1 MHLLWWKIYFW
12 FTVAITGLA
21 VIAEIS
27 YPSESFGL
35 LLFDAML
42 LAGICV
48 GIYAFLFRKT
58 ILSPQFWKYFLWFNV
73 AYSIIYL
80 VYVFAPD
87 APYVE
92 YLSFLAYSDE
102 DQEISAFTGLLISI
116 PAYYAL
122 YKLSKGEF
130 YVVVKEATNKVYS
143 WNMVQIALWGYA
155 TVITGLLFLSTFLT
169 SEATTT
175 TASTSDSD
183 SYLGVIIIAPIFLF
197 WLMIAAQY
205 KRYQWKWWRIT
216 LVLNS
221 ILYSGLMVFGLL
233 FAGPVTEIAETAE
246 FDIIATLQFLII
258 FVGLIVFGREQF
270 SKPHDSNA
278 SVAAIGK

>member
-12 FTVAITGLA
+12 LSVAITVLA
-21 VIAEIS
+21 VTFEIS
-27 YPSESFGL
+27 YPSESIGL
-35 LLFDAML
+35 LLFDAIL

-58 ILSPQFWKYFLWFNV
+58 VLSPQFWKYFLWFNV

-80 VYVFAPD
+80 VYIFAPD
-87 APYVE
+87 APYIE
-92 YLSFLAYSDE
+92 YLSFLSYSDE
-102 DQEISAFTGLLISI
+102 DQEISTFISLIVSI

-130 YVVVKEATNKVYS
+130 YVTVKEVKNKVYS
-143 WNMVQIALWGYA
+143 WNLLQIALWGYA

-169 SEATTT
+169 SETTTT
-175 TASTSDSD
+175 TASSSSSD
-183 SYLGVIIIAPIFLF
+183 SYLGVIIIAPILLF
-197 WLMIAAQY
+197 WLMIAVHY

-233 FAGPVTEIAETAE
+233 FAGPVTEMAETAE

-270 SKPHDSNA
+270 SKPEDYIS